1 MKKISIIIATVLLL
15 TSCTNNK
22 QQSGMETKANE
33 SGNIA
38 VNPGDVVTGFSLTV
52 AESKRLIAKGIKQH
66 PMVQEKLK
74 SGMIVIARGSTNTYV
89 AEELIDLQAPHGKF
103 VTGNI
108 SNDTVSMS
116 GEKISEI
123 VIIDGKQVE
132 MPFKD
137 ALAAL
142 KEGDLIFKGGNLLNY
157 ERKQAAVTIGSEDG
171 GTVRRLQPYSAGGPA
186 HLIVPIGLEKEI
198 GGDLSDYAKILTS
211 NIQRDGVVP
220 RLIIHQNGEIF
231 TEIEAIKLFGNVNVI
246 PFAAGGIAGNEG
258 GISFAVYGAPQE
270 VEKIKTLIASIKGE
284 PAFL

>member
-1 MKKISIIIATVLLL
+1 
-15 TSCTNNK
+15 
-22 QQSGMETKANE
+22 METKANE